1 MVLETRTAP
10 TAPKRKPSDPRPAP
24 KSRKILF
31 KKKPASGTNRA
42 PVAGTSRSS
51 SSSIKTKPRPSQPP
65 TNYSPSYVPTVDEE
79 KEEADIRKLSIWSGE
94 WNDHPMVYIRRMGK
108 VVNFSGFS
116 ALYAAERI
124 AKEFMHVNWDLERF
138 EQFVQKL
145 DFYAKLARKK
155 GRRLHRGEENL
166 EQNQEANWTDDEDLE
181 EEEEI
186 EEEEEE
192 EEEEEVLEDSSDQDM
207 GNQEVTVLRG

>member
-1 MVLETRTAP
+1 MVVETRTAP
-10 TAPKRKPSDPRPAP
+10 AAPKRKPSDPRPTP
-24 KSRKILF
+24 KSKKILF
-31 KKKPASGTNRA
+31 KKTPASGTNRA
-42 PVAGTSRSS
+42 LVAGTSRN
-51 SSSIKTKPRPSQPP
+51 SIKTKPRPSQPP
-65 TNYSPSYVPTVDEE
+65 TNYAPSYVPTPDEE

-108 VVNFSGFS
+108 VVNFSAFS

-124 AKEFMHVNWDLERF
+124 AKEFMHSNWDLERF

-155 GRRLHRGEENL
+155 GRRLHRGEESL
-166 EQNQEANWTDDEDLE
+166 EQNQETNWTDNEDLE

-192 EEEEEVLEDSSDQDM
+192 EEEDALEDSSDQEM
-207 GNQEVTVLRG
+207 GNQEVTVIRG